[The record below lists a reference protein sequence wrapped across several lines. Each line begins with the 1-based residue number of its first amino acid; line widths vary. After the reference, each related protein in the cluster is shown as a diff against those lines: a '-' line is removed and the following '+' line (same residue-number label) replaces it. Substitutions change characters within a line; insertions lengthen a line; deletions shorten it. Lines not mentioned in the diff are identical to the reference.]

1 MTGFLKAWTMSVAG
15 IIVFGSICE
24 MILPGSLYKKYVHL
38 AIGLMMIL
46 SVLSPI
52 VKHKINTD
60 AEIPRYEAYEQYEGS
75 DERQKGEIISVYK
88 RKLCEKIKGDIEK
101 SISAE
106 FEVRCEVSEDENS
119 FGNIEKVYIIV
130 NADENT
136 KVSQNAADI
145 LKKNYGLFDENI
157 SIKYLRQDG

>member
-101 SISAE
+101 IISAE

-136 KVSQNAADI
+136 KVNQNAADI
-145 LKKNYGLFDENI
+145 LKKNYGLSDENI

>member
-60 AEIPRYEAYEQYEGS
+60 AEIPRYEAY
-75 DERQKGEIISVYK
+75 
-88 RKLCEKIKGDIEK
+88 
-101 SISAE
+101 
-106 FEVRCEVSEDENS
+106 
-119 FGNIEKVYIIV
+119 
-130 NADENT
+130 
-136 KVSQNAADI
+136 
-145 LKKNYGLFDENI
+145 
-157 SIKYLRQDG
+157 

>member
-1 MTGFLKAWTMSVAG
+1 
-15 IIVFGSICE
+15 
-24 MILPGSLYKKYVHL
+24 
-38 AIGLMMIL
+38 MIL

-145 LKKNYGLFDENI
+145 LKKNYGLSDENI